1 MKVNPNPEPNYSEL
15 LTRLNRTNE
24 IVDPLKR
31 KLWVLAIISKALSY
45 FNIRPILIGGCAVEY
60 YTFGGYSTYD
70 IDIAVADHERLTEV
84 MTNLQFQKEGRFWL
98 RKDLDVVIESP
109 AGSLVNETAPL
120 TEVQLE
126 DMVCYIIGIEDL
138 IIDRLNGYVHWKW
151 EDDRNWVKRMI
162 TLHSDKLNWNYLSSR
177 AIQERTNDALTEIQR
192 EVSNGD

>member
-1 MKVNPNPEPNYSEL
+1 MSLNVEPNYSDL
-15 LTRLNRTNE
+15 LVRLNRTND
-24 IVDPLKR
+24 IIDPLKR
-31 KLWVLAIISKALSY
+31 KLWVLAVISTALSY
-45 FNIRPILIGGCAVEY
+45 YNVRPILIGGCAVEY

-70 IDIAVADHERLTEV
+70 IDIAVVDHERLTEV

-109 AGSLVNETAPL
+109 AGALTNETAPL

-151 EDDRNWVKRMI
+151 EDDKRWVKQ
-162 TLHSDKLNWNYLSSR
+162 LLELYQKKLDWNYLKR
-177 AIQERTNDALTEIQR
+177 CAQQEKTESALDKIKKEINNDQ
-192 EVSNGD
+192 